1 MPKYFTF
8 SHIITLISTLLAI
21 LTSQFNQNLISSIGI
36 LTVGIIH
43 GANDLK
49 IISKKT
55 GIIGRVYTFKMFG
68 LYLGVVGLGIGT
80 FYYIPGLALLAFVL
94 VSCYH
99 FGEQHWQSTALDL
112 KSTPLYY
119 FSYGAL
125 IFLLLFSFHYEETA
139 EIIYAIS
146 GVSIPFAFFWISLV
160 GVSLL
165 VLIQLFL
172 GVKEKHTLIREWSLL
187 MLLSFLFSQANLLFG
202 FGLYFVLWHSI
213 PSLKSQI
220 RYLYKRTDLNG
231 YRSFFRSGMLYWI
244 LALLSLGTAFKY
256 WDVTNEQYLPLF
268 FSFLAAITFPH
279 AVVMSFLFQ
288 SKSKE

>member
-1 MPKYFTF
+1 MLKYFTF
-8 SHIITLISTLLAI
+8 SHIITLICTFLAI
-21 LTSQFNQNLISSIGI
+21 LTSQFNQNLISAFGI
-36 LTVGIIH
+36 LTIGIIH

-68 LYLGVVGLGIGT
+68 LYLSVVGLGIGI
-80 FYYIPGLALLAFVL
+80 FYFLPGIALLAFVL

-99 FGEQHWQSTALDL
+99 FGEQHWQDKAIAL
-112 KSTPLYY
+112 KSTTLFY

-125 IFLLLFSFHYEETA
+125 IFLLLFSLHYKETA
-139 EIIYAIS
+139 EVIFAIS
-146 GVSIPFAFFWISLV
+146 SVSIPFTFFWVSLV
-160 GVSLL
+160 GVGLL
-165 VLIQLFL
+165 VSIQLIF
-172 GVKEKHTLIREWSLL
+172 GMKERQMLIREWSLL
-187 MLLSFLFSQANLLFG
+187 ILLSFLFSQANLLFG

-220 RYLYKRTDLNG
+220 QYLYTQTDFKG

-244 LALLSLGTAFKY
+244 LALLSLWAVFNF
-256 WDVTNEQYLPLF
+256 WEIDDEDYLPLF

-288 SKSKE
+288 SKTKE